1 MSEEVRAASAE
12 HQAGQAEREPWL
24 RRYCDL
30 FALAIV
36 AIGFGIRILAAQG
49 RSLNGDE
56 AVHFLLANLPRAG
69 DVYKASL
76 NNAHPPLFFL
86 LLHFWI
92 GLGTSEF
99 FLRLLPV
106 AFGGAF
112 LWVAYRWVLILLGRP
127 VGLMTLVLLSFS
139 PALVALSGQLRDYS
153 LLLLLM
159 TSALAVFE
167 RAMERRSPLAMVA
180 SSVFLCLAILT
191 HYSAFFVALAL
202 FVYGV
207 VRFRTGRFPPG
218 LVRTWAACQAGF
230 GALCLFLAGSH
241 VADLRGSSLERLV
254 MTRMLRAEYFQADQD
269 RLFDF
274 LLRQTAAVFRFL
286 CGSAAAGAIACALA
300 VVGLVILAMKRNSS
314 ALLLALPFLFSAG
327 ASLMDIYPYG
337 GTRHS
342 VFLLV
347 FASAAIGVTLS
358 ALSGGRLWAA
368 FVLVAVL
375 APVSVSTVLRAP
387 ERHGAARMKAAIIE
401 FRAAAPPGSLLF
413 MDLETGRI
421 LDYYLERKAWT
432 ALRTGLQGFWESSA
446 GGYRIVGSPF
456 WNASEYL
463 LGNELQ
469 RFVEVYRIPAGQVI
483 WLIHVGSDYNLSS
496 VVSRRFPGAVFR
508 LVSRFDEIAVV
519 EVVLP

>member
-1 MSEEVRAASAE
+1 MSEEVRVASAE
-12 HQAGQAEREPWL
+12 HQAGAAEREPWL
-24 RRYCDL
+24 RRYCDH
-30 FALAIV
+30 FAFAIV

-49 RSLNGDE
+49 RSLSGDE
-56 AVHFLLANLPRAG
+56 AVHFLLANLPRAS

-106 AFGGAF
+106 VFAGAF
-112 LWVAYRWVLILLGRP
+112 LWVAYRWVLSLLSRS
-127 VGLMTLVLLSFS
+127 VALMTLVLLSFS

-159 TSALAVFE
+159 TAALALFE
-167 RAMERRSPLAMVA
+167 RAMEKRSALAMVA
-180 SSVFLCLAILT
+180 SSTLLSLAILT

-202 FVYGV
+202 FVYGL
-207 VRFRTGRFPPG
+207 VRLRTGRLPAG
-218 LVRTWAACQAGF
+218 IVRTWTACQAGF
-230 GALCLFLAGSH
+230 GALCLFLAGTH

-269 RLFDF
+269 RVLDF
-274 LLRQTAAVFRFL
+274 LFRQTAAVFRFL
-286 CGSAAAGAIACALA
+286 CGSAPAGAITCALA
-300 VVGLVILAMKRNSS
+300 VAGLVILATKRNSS

-358 ALSGGRLWAA
+358 ALAGGRIWPAVL
-368 FVLVAVL
+368 LVAVL
-375 APVSVSTVLRAP
+375 APVSLSAVLRAP
-387 ERHGAARMKAAIIE
+387 ERLSAARMKAAINE
-401 FRAAAPPGSLLF
+401 FRAVAPPGSLLF

-463 LGNELQ
+463 FGNELQ

-496 VVSRRFPGAVFR
+496 AVSQRFPGAVFR

-519 EVVLP
+519 EAVLR